1 MNANA
6 GPRGRSRVRDQ
17 EEHELADMFSA
28 QYPGLAVQSRDTR
41 RTHYRLPQTERHL
54 LWRSV
59 SYPYPILISL
69 AFVIIMGLGL
79 YFSPVIDIICSWL
92 FPEIDDANSSKS
104 GIAYPLATSF
114 TSIIATT
121 FALTSSGN
129 RHSQSYHAQMRQHST
144 SSVKA
149 IPSVSTTSY
158 AWVPG
163 LYVIPIPG
171 SQLREGAVL
180 RSTSFSENPPAT
192 LQKQQL
198 QKHVAHP
205 FATLSSISTT
215 AGPKT
220 TAPTDKHPAFVFWGV
235 TMLPPSN
242 HISFY
247 DRIFIFCVKNVCS
260 TNTTLASRCNNGVPE
275 AVYERKECEWCW
287 DNSSHVYHPNG
298 TALHVHC
305 QEVVKH
311 SIKTL
316 WIVGSL
322 CLFPLL
328 VIATILLRRCIASQ
342 KRKRAAAKRLRKST
356 QSVGPGETGG
366 SGGDH
371 VMLDPTSSNNR
382 KGREVARK
390 SRKWCRRQ
398 KLGREIGE
406 KKQEIDTIAT
416 KDRNM
421 ITRPDIPHSIDT
433 EIFSKI
439 RGMGQGKLLE
449 GSNSQEDS
457 LGLSRTSSRR
467 ERVLHSRNATVPAI
481 LVHRARGS
489 SSNAEAHSGPECA
502 S

>member
-6 GPRGRSRVRDQ
+6 GRRGRSRVRDQ
-17 EEHELADMFSA
+17 EEHELADMFSGP
-28 QYPGLAVQSRDTR
+28 YPVLAVYSTNTR
-41 RTHYRLPQTERHL
+41 TTHYRLPQTWRQL
-54 LWRSV
+54 LWRFV

-69 AFVIIMGLGL
+69 VVLIMIAVGL
-79 YFSPVIDIICSWL
+79 YFSPAIDVICSWL
-92 FPEIDDANSSKS
+92 FPKMDNANSSKS
-104 GIAYPLATSF
+104 GIAYSLATSSS
-114 TSIIATT
+114 SIIPTASP
-121 FALTSSGN
+121 LTSSGN
-129 RHSQSYHAQMRQHST
+129 RYSQTHHAQIRQHST
-144 SSVKA
+144 SSVDA
-149 IPSVSTTSY
+149 ISSDSTTSY
-158 AWVPG
+158 AWIPG
-163 LYVIPIPG
+163 LYLIPMPV
-171 SQLREGAVL
+171 SHLRESAML
-180 RSTSFSENPPAT
+180 QSTSLSESSPTT
-192 LQKQQL
+192 LQKPQL
-198 QKHVAHP
+198 QEHVPHLFTTFP
-205 FATLSSISTT
+205 SISTT
-215 AGPKT
+215 VGPKA
-220 TAPTDKHPAFVFWGV
+220 TAPTEKYPPFVFWGV

-242 HISFY
+242 HKSFS
-247 DRIFIFCVKNVCS
+247 DRMFIFCVKNVCS

-311 SIKTL
+311 STKTL

-328 VIATILLRRCIASQ
+328 VISIILLRRCIASQ

-356 QSVGPGETGG
+356 KGFEPGETGG

-371 VMLDPTSSNNR
+371 VMLDPTRSNND
-382 KGREVARK
+382 KDREVAGK
-390 SRKWCRRQ
+390 NPKWCKPQKVRR
-398 KLGREIGE
+398 KIEE
-406 KKQEIDTIAT
+406 KKQGMDMTAT
-416 KDRNM
+416 KDRDM
-421 ITRPDIPHSIDT
+421 ITRPDIPYSIDT
-433 EIFSKI
+433 EIFSNI

-481 LVHRARGS
+481 LIHRARGS
-489 SSNAEAHSGPECA
+489 SSNAEVQSGPECA

>member
-1 MNANA
+1 M
-6 GPRGRSRVRDQ
+6 REQ

-28 QYPGLAVQSRDTR
+28 PYPGLAVDSGNTR
-41 RTHYRLPQTERHL
+41 RSHYRLPQTWRQL
-54 LWRSV
+54 LWRIF

-69 AFVIIMGLGL
+69 AVIMMIAAGL
-79 YFSPVIDIICSWL
+79 YISSVMDVICSSL
-92 FPEIDDANSSKS
+92 FPEMDNANSSKS
-104 GIAYPLATSF
+104 GIAYSLATSSSRLTPT
-114 TSIIATT
+114 TSP
-121 FALTSSGN
+121 LTSSAN
-129 RHSQSYHAQMRQHST
+129 RHSQPHHVQIRQHST
-144 SSVKA
+144 SSVDA
-149 IPSVSTTSY
+149 IPSDPTPSY

-163 LYVIPIPG
+163 LYLVPMPV
-171 SQLREGAVL
+171 SHLRESVMLQSASL
-180 RSTSFSENPPAT
+180 SESSPAT
-192 LQKQQL
+192 LQKPQL
-198 QKHVAHP
+198 QERVPHL
-205 FATLSSISTT
+205 FATFPSISTT
-215 AGPKT
+215 AGPKA
-220 TAPTDKHPAFVFWGV
+220 TAPTEKYPPFVFWGV

-242 HISFY
+242 HKSFS

-328 VIATILLRRCIASQ
+328 VISTILLRRCIASQ

-356 QSVGPGETGG
+356 QGFEPGETGG

-371 VMLDPTSSNNR
+371 VMLDPTRSNNNNDH
-382 KGREVARK
+382 GVAEK
-390 SRKWCRRQ
+390 NPKWCRPQ
-398 KLGREIGE
+398 KMRRKIGE
-406 KKQEIDTIAT
+406 KKQEIDMTAT
-416 KDRNM
+416 KDRDT

-433 EIFSKI
+433 EIFSNI

-489 SSNAEAHSGPECA
+489 SSNAEVQSGPECA

>member
-28 QYPGLAVQSRDTR
+28 PYPEFAVHSRDIR
-41 RTHYRLPQTERHL
+41 RTHYILPQTERHS
-54 LWRSV
+54 LWRWV
-59 SYPYPILISL
+59 SDHYPILISL
-69 AFVIIMGLGL
+69 AVVIMVALGL
-79 YFSPVIDIICSWL
+79 YLTPAIDIICSLL
-92 FPEIDDANSSKS
+92 FPETDDANSFKS
-104 GIAYPLATSF
+104 GIAYNSATSS
-114 TSIIATT
+114 SILVATT
-121 FALTSSGN
+121 SLLASSGN
-129 RHSQSYHAQMRQHST
+129 RHSQTHYAQIRKHST
-144 SSVKA
+144 SSVNA
-149 IPSVSTTSY
+149 IPSDSTTSN
-158 AWVPG
+158 AWAPG
-163 LYVIPIPG
+163 LYLIPM
-171 SQLREGAVL
+171 SMSRESAML
-180 RSTSFSENPPAT
+180 QSTSFSESSPMT
-192 LQKQQL
+192 LGKQQV
-198 QKHVAHP
+198 QEHIPHP
-205 FATLSSISTT
+205 FTTFSSISATL
-215 AGPKT
+215 PKA
-220 TAPTDKHPAFVFWGV
+220 TAPTVKHPAFVFWGV

-242 HISFY
+242 HITFS

-260 TNTTLASRCNNGVPE
+260 TNTTLASRCNNGIPE

-311 SIKTL
+311 SVKTL

-328 VIATILLRRCIASQ
+328 IIATILLRRCIASQ
-342 KRKRAAAKRLRKST
+342 KRKRPAAKHPRKST
-356 QSVGPGETGG
+356 QGFKPGKTGG

-371 VMLDPTSSNNR
+371 VMLNPTGGNNQ

-390 SRKWCRRQ
+390 SLKWCRRQ
-398 KLGREIGE
+398 KSGSKIGE
-406 KKQEIDTIAT
+406 KEQEIDMTAT

-421 ITRPDIPHSIDT
+421 ITRTDMPHSIDT
-433 EIFSKI
+433 GIFSNI

-467 ERVLHSRNATVPAI
+467 ERVLQSRNATVPTI
-481 LVHRARGS
+481 LIHRARGS

-502 S
+502 N